1 MKYIK
6 KEPKVSR
13 TAGKSKGKYLQN
25 LLLKLSLKATEKA
38 WLFYE
43 FSFSL
48 NPGDQPI
55 DAQARK
61 KYSSLY
67 PKSTEDQF
75 QANSKKY

>member
-25 LLLKLSLKATEKA
+25 LLLKLKVLKLQRKRGF
-38 WLFYE
+38 FYE

-48 NPGDQPI
+48 NPGDKPI
-55 DAQARK
+55 DAQA
-61 KYSSLY
+61 
-67 PKSTEDQF
+67 
-75 QANSKKY
+75 